1 MKRRKFLKIVVDMI
15 LLASVSIMIIV
26 TIIPIKDTLDGIVA
40 ELRDEHDENAC
51 WPNKNQYYDANI
63 LNAMMFDTD
72 WYDASWNSNS
82 W

>member
-1 MKRRKFLKIVVDMI
+1 MIVVVDML
-15 LLASVSIMIIV
+15 LLACVSIMIIV

-51 WPNKNQYYDANI
+51 WPNKTSI
-63 LNAMMFDTD
+63 MMLIYWSKNDHYTD
-72 WYDASWNSNS
+72 WYNASWNSNI

>member
-51 WPNKNQYYDANI
+51 
-63 LNAMMFDTD
+63 
-72 WYDASWNSNS
+72 
-82 W
+82 